1 MIHEKSILAVIPARG
16 GSKGLP
22 RKNLRMLAGKPLIA
36 WTIEEAKKS
45 KYIDRLMLSSEDA
58 EIISVARQ
66 WGCEAPFVR
75 PQELATDETPGV
87 EPILHAIDALSEKYD
102 YVVMLQ
108 PTSPLRIA
116 EDIDGCVEMCLG
128 HKAPACVSVTE
139 PSKSPYWMYRL
150 DAGDRLIPNLDL
162 GFADVRRQD
171 LPRVYALNGAVY
183 VAETDWL
190 IAHRTFLTQETVAF
204 VMPRERL
211 WDVDTELDLKFC
223 ELLLTQA
230 AKG

>member
-22 RKNLRMLAGKPLIA
+22 RKNIRILAGKPLIA

-45 KYIDRLMLSSEDA
+45 KYIDRLILSSEDA
-58 EIISVARQ
+58 EIISVAQQ
-66 WGCEAPFVR
+66 WGCDAPFVR

-116 EDIDGCVEMCLG
+116 EDIDGCIEMCVNST
-128 HKAPACVSVTE
+128 APVCVSMTKPE
-139 PSKSPYWMYRL
+139 KSPEWMYRVA
-150 DAGDRLIPNLDL
+150 DTGSTVPVTNL
-162 GFADVRRQD
+162 GYTSSRRQE
-171 LPRVYALNGAVY
+171 LQSYFVLSGAVY
-183 VAETDWL
+183 VAETAWL
-190 IAHRTFLTQETVAF
+190 KQHRTFISEEMIAF
-204 VMPRERL
+204 RMPPDRSK
-211 WDVDTELDLKFC
+211 DVDTDLDLEFC
-223 ELLLTQA
+223 EFLLR
-230 AKG
+230 KRG